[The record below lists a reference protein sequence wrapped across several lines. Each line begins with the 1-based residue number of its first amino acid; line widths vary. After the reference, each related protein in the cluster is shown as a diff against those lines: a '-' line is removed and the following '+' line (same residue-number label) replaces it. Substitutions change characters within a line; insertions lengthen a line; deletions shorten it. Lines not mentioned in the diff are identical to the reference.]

1 MKQLFSRVPWKQL
14 LPWLAVALLALA
26 ALYLNFCMVGY
37 SFSVLVCCVLL
48 GIILFYTLSA
58 RFRRKWP
65 KTMKWLR
72 RIFTVILCIGILVV
86 GVTEAFVIEA
96 SFGDPEETCQYIVV
110 LGAMVR
116 DYGPSP
122 SLQDRIDAA
131 YIYLTENPEVI
142 AIVSGGQGPDEPIS
156 EAQCMYDAL
165 TGMGIDPARVWM
177 EDKATSTWENIQ
189 FTLDLVEAKT
199 GVRPTKLGIIS
210 SEYHML
216 RSSLFADA
224 AGIKSVGIPASTSVF
239 TQKVN
244 HFMREVAGIWHYIIL
259 GGQYH
264 D

>member
-1 MKQLFSRVPWKQL
+1 MTMVAFA
-14 LPWLAVALLALA
+14 AVALLALA

-37 SFSVLVCCVLL
+37 SFSVLVCCVLM
-48 GIILFYTLSA
+48 GIILFYTLS
-58 RFRRKWP
+58 FRLRSRWP
-65 KTMKWLR
+65 KTVKWVR

-86 GVTEAFVIEA
+86 AVTEIFIIEA
-96 SFGDPEETCQYIVV
+96 SFGDPEENCEYVVV

-131 YIYLTENPEVI
+131 YDYLTANPEVI

-165 TGMGIDPARVWM
+165 TAMGIDPRRVWV
-177 EDKATSTWENIQ
+177 EDRATSTWENIR

-216 RSSLFADA
+216 RASMFADA
-224 AGIKSVGIPASTSVF
+224 AGIQPVGIPADTSVF
-239 TQKVN
+239 SQKIN

>member
-1 MKQLFSRVPWKQL
+1 MKQFFRQIPWKQA
-14 LPWLAVALLALA
+14 LPWLAVAILA
-26 ALYLNFCMVGY
+26 AAAFYLNFCMVGY
-37 SFSVLVCCVLL
+37 SFSVLVCFVLM

-58 RFRRKWP
+58 MLKKKLP

-86 GVTEAFVIEA
+86 GITEGFVIAA
-96 SFGDPEETCQYIVV
+96 SFGNPQAHCDYVVV

-131 YIYLTENPEVI
+131 YDYLVEHPDVI
-142 AIVSGGQGPDEPIS
+142 AIVSGGQGKDEPIS

-165 TGMGIDPARVWM
+165 TQMGIAPERIWM
-177 EDKATSTWENIQ
+177 EDKATSTWENLQ
-189 FTLDLVEAKT
+189 FTLDLIEEKT
-199 GVRPTKLGIIS
+199 GIRPTKLGIIS

-216 RSSLFADA
+216 RAGLFADA
-224 AGIKSVGIPASTSVF
+224 CGIESVGIPARTSVF

-259 GGQYH
+259 GGQYY